1 MNSISASNGYSY
13 PHKPE
18 SQMNVAS
25 KPTQGGLQENQV
37 AFTEDEARVLQQMI
51 RAGVLSA
58 AVVGMSRKTELNTS
72 TLGALGILQTYWQD
86 DDRLNNLGYKL
97 KGYGDRIDVNAVNRF
112 YLNKEGKTGRDIW
125 GATTKKNGL
134 ILTDKPIDPKSTNI
148 AKSAS
153 GKPLFTTD
161 MHTVDADG
169 KVLKMTKAQNGFPQ
183 KFGNAMPNIKYDNRG
198 TFGDSKIG
206 GHAGPVAESAS
217 QYAKQLR
224 ELDDLKVAQ
233 KDQVDTPLKKGVKR
247 RVWDSTTRNWR
258 ETTDTSS
265 KKAARATKI
274 AAAQK
279 QYLALDQIRLE
290 EASKALKQQQNVL
303 AIEKA
308 ALESA
313 KAKPNFDASKL
324 TNQEARVAK
333 LEKMVQAQKEHVIKL
348 NRKNAQ
354 FVATNTANNID
365 TLTEQIMKDPH
376 LGQKIFNPLN
386 PNGAKRTQLD
396 VLLADRGFTKE
407 QVDAI
412 QKASK
417 QVSEQGPEAVK
428 EAVKKALKD
437 AAEENL
443 KRAKTITSGLR
454 EVNGVKK
461 LVDPLSKASEDA
473 LKTTLDAKSAAGGV
487 RNSLGVMGKFTKGL
501 AIVGT
506 ALEVLNFGNN
516 MKNGDHRKAAADL
529 TTAVITGAGTALLA
543 GMFLSGVGTLPALAI
558 SAGIGMGMSAGVAP
572 LVDKGFKA
580 LGFTNKNERD
590 AEKAKI
596 ELQQFNQTLASAPT
610 AMATA

>member
-1 MNSISASNGYSY
+1 MNSISASNGYPY
-13 PHKPE
+13 PPTPQ

-25 KPTQGGLQENQV
+25 TPTQRGFQENQV

-51 RAGVLSA
+51 RAGVVSA

-112 YLNKEGKTGRDIW
+112 YLNKDGKTGRDIW

-134 ILTDKPIDPKSTNI
+134 ILTDKSTNI

-169 KVLKMTKAQNGFPQ
+169 KVLKMTKAQNGFSQ

-198 TFGDSKIG
+198 TLGDSKIG

-217 QYAKQLR
+217 QYAKLLR

-233 KDQVDTPLKKGVKR
+233 KDPVDTKLPEGLKR
-247 RVWDSTTRNWR
+247 RVWDSTNRKWT
-258 ETTDTSS
+258 ETMDTSS

-308 ALESA
+308 ALEQ
-313 KAKPNFDASKL
+313 ASTKGITGEKL
-324 TNQEARVAK
+324 TNQQARVTQ
-333 LEKMVQAQKEHVIKL
+333 LENMVQAQKEHVIKL
-348 NRKNAQ
+348 NSKNAQ
-354 FVATNTANNID
+354 FVATNTAKNID
-365 TLTEQIMKDPH
+365 TLTEQIMKDPNWR
-376 LGQKIFNPLN
+376 QKGANPFNAK
-386 PNGAKRTQLD
+386 GAKNLQMNVELSNY
-396 VLLADRGFTKE
+396 GFTKE
-407 QVDAI
+407 QIQAI
-412 QKASK
+412 QTASGE
-417 QVSEQGPEAVK
+417 SAEAVK
-428 EAVKKALKD
+428 QALLEATEANKTT
-437 AAEENL
+437 
-443 KRAKTITSGLR
+443 AKTIARGLK
-454 EVNGVKK
+454 EVDGAKK
-461 LVDPLSKASEDA
+461 IVGSLDEAGEAA
-473 LKTTLDAKSAAGGV
+473 LKTTVDAKSAAGGV
-487 RNSLGVMGKFTKGL
+487 RNSLGVMGKVTKGL

-558 SAGIGMGMSAGVAP
+558 SAAIGMGMSAGVAP
-572 LVDKGFKA
+572 LVDKGYKA
-580 LGFTNKNERD
+580 LGFTNQNERD
-590 AEKAKI
+590 AQKAKV

>member
-58 AVVGMSRKTELNTS
+58 SVVGMSRKTELNTS
-72 TLGALGILQTYWQD
+72 TLGMLGILQPYWQD

-97 KGYGDRIDVNAVNRF
+97 KGYGDRIDINAVNRF
-112 YLNKEGKTGRDIW
+112 YLNKDGKTGRDIW
-125 GATTKKNGL
+125 SATTKTNGF
-134 ILTDKPIDPKSTNI
+134 ILTDSAGKPINPKSTNI
-148 AKSAS
+148 AKSALD
-153 GKPLFTTD
+153 KPWFTTD

-169 KVLKMTKAQNGFPQ
+169 NVLKMTKAQNGFPQ

-224 ELDDLKVAQ
+224 ELEDLKVAQ
-233 KDQVDTPLKKGVKR
+233 NKTSINRGPNGIVIPRTAEQLTALK
-247 RVWDSTTRNWR
+247 
-258 ETTDTSS
+258 ET
-265 KKAARATKI
+265 KAARATKI

-348 NRKNAQ
+348 NSKNAQ
-354 FVATNTANNID
+354 FVATNTVKNID
-365 TLTEQIMKDPH
+365 TLAEQIMKDPNWR
-376 LGQKIFNPLN
+376 QKGANPFNAK
-386 PNGAKRTQLD
+386 GAKTTQLD
-396 VLLADRGFTKE
+396 VLLADHGFNSAQK
-407 QVDAI
+407 QAI
-412 QKASK
+412 QEAAEK
-417 QVSEQGPEAVK
+417 GPESVKTALK
-428 EAVKKALKD
+428 EAIKANRKN
-437 AAEENL
+437 AN
-443 KRAKTITSGLR
+443 TITKGLA
-454 EVNGVKK
+454 NNLDDAG
-461 LVDPLSKASEDA
+461 KAA
-473 LKTTLDAKSAAGGV
+473 LKTTVDAKAAAGGV

-572 LVDKGFKA
+572 LVDKGYKA

-590 AEKAKI
+590 AEKAKV

>member
-58 AVVGMSRKTELNTS
+58 SVVGMSRKTELNTS

-97 KGYGDRIDVNAVNRF
+97 KGYGDRIDINAVNRF
-112 YLNKEGKTGRDIW
+112 YLNKDGKTGRDIW

-153 GKPLFTTD
+153 RKPLFSTD

-169 KVLKMTKAQNGFPQ
+169 KVLKMTKAQNGFSQ

-217 QYAKQLR
+217 QYAKLLR

-233 KDQVDTPLKKGVKR
+233 NKTSINRGSNGIVIPQKRDSQGQIIPRTPEELTALK
-247 RVWDSTTRNWR
+247 
-258 ETTDTSS
+258 ET
-265 KKAARATKI
+265 KAARTTKI

-354 FVATNTANNID
+354 FVATNTVKNID
-365 TLTEQIMKDPH
+365 TLAEQIMKDPNWR
-376 LGQKIFNPLN
+376 QKGANPFNAKGAKATQLQVALADYGLTKKQMQNIQDRILEGN
-386 PNGAKRTQLD
+386 PNK
-396 VLLADRGFTKE
+396 
-407 QVDAI
+407 
-412 QKASK
+412 
-417 QVSEQGPEAVK
+417 VK
-428 EAVKKALKD
+428 NALKT
-437 AAEENL
+437 ATKANAHI
-443 KRAKTITSGLR
+443 AKGLTDSLD
-454 EVNGVKK
+454 EAGE
-461 LVDPLSKASEDA
+461 AA
-473 LKTTLDAKSAAGGV
+473 LKTTVDAKAAAGGV
-487 RNSLGVMGKFTKGL
+487 RNTLGVMGKFTKGL

-558 SAGIGMGMSAGVAP
+558 SAAIGMGMSAGVAP
-572 LVDKGFKA
+572 LVDKGYKA

-590 AEKAKI
+590 AEKAKV

>member
-58 AVVGMSRKTELNTS
+58 SVVGMSRKTELNTS
-72 TLGALGILQTYWQD
+72 TLGMLGILQPYWQD

-97 KGYGDRIDVNAVNRF
+97 KGYGDRIDINAVNRF
-112 YLNKEGKTGRDIW
+112 YLNKDGNTGRDIW

-134 ILTDKPIDPKSTNI
+134 ILTDSAGDAINPKSTNI
-148 AKSAS
+148 AKSALD
-153 GKPLFTTD
+153 KPWFTTD

-224 ELDDLKVAQ
+224 ELDDLKVPKRGQ
-233 KDQVDTPLKKGVKR
+233 GDTPLNEGVKR

-308 ALESA
+308 ALEQA
-313 KAKPNFDASKL
+313 PTKGITGEKL
-324 TNQEARVAK
+324 ATQRARVTK
-333 LEKMVQAQKEHVIKL
+333 LEQMVQAQKEHVIKL

-354 FVATNTANNID
+354 FVATNTVKNID
-365 TLTEQIMKDPH
+365 TLAEQIMKDPNWR
-376 LGQKIFNPLN
+376 QKGANPFNAKGAKATQLQVALADYGLTKKQMQNIQDRILEGN
-386 PNGAKRTQLD
+386 PNK
-396 VLLADRGFTKE
+396 
-407 QVDAI
+407 
-412 QKASK
+412 
-417 QVSEQGPEAVK
+417 VK
-428 EAVKKALKD
+428 NALKT
-437 AAEENL
+437 ATKANAHI
-443 KRAKTITSGLR
+443 AKGLTDSLD
-454 EVNGVKK
+454 EAGE
-461 LVDPLSKASEDA
+461 AA
-473 LKTTLDAKSAAGGV
+473 LKTTVDAKAAAGGV
-487 RNSLGVMGKFTKGL
+487 RNTLGVMGKFTKGL

-572 LVDKGFKA
+572 LVDKGYKA
-580 LGFTNKNERD
+580 LGFTNQNERD
-590 AEKAKI
+590 AQKAKI

>member
-1 MNSISASNGYSY
+1 MNSIQPNGYPY
-13 PHKPE
+13 PLPAQ

-25 KPTQGGLQENQV
+25 TPTQGGLQENQV

-51 RAGVLSA
+51 RAGVVSA

-72 TLGALGILQTYWQD
+72 SLGALGILQPYWQD

-97 KGYGDRIDVNAVNRF
+97 KGYGDRIDANAVNRF
-112 YLNKEGKTGRDIW
+112 YLNKDGKTGRDIW
-125 GATTKKNGL
+125 GATTKKNGF
-134 ILTDKPIDPKSTNI
+134 ILTDSAGKPINPKSTNI
-148 AKSAS
+148 AESAS

-224 ELDDLKVAQ
+224 ELENLKVAQ
-233 KDQVDTPLKKGVKR
+233 NKTSINRGSNGIVIPQKRDSLGQIIPRTPEELTALK
-247 RVWDSTTRNWR
+247 
-258 ETTDTSS
+258 ET
-265 KKAARATKI
+265 KAARATKI

-333 LEKMVQAQKEHVIKL
+333 LEQMVQAQKEHVIKL

-354 FVATNTANNID
+354 FVAANTVKNID
-365 TLTEQIMKDPH
+365 TLAEQIMKDPNWR
-376 LGQKIFNPLN
+376 QKGANPFNAK
-386 PNGAKRTQLD
+386 GAKTTQLD
-396 VLLADRGFTKE
+396 VLLADHGFNSAQK
-407 QVDAI
+407 QAI
-412 QKASK
+412 Q
-417 QVSEQGPEAVK
+417 EAAEK
-428 EAVKKALKD
+428 SPDAVKKALKEAIKANQVNVNTIATGLD
-437 AAEENL
+437 AGEA
-443 KRAKTITSGLR
+443 
-454 EVNGVKK
+454 
-461 LVDPLSKASEDA
+461 A
-473 LKTTLDAKSAAGGV
+473 LKTTVDAKAAAGGV
-487 RNSLGVMGKFTKGL
+487 RNTLGIAGKVTKGL

-543 GMFLSGVGTLPALAI
+543 GMLFSGVGTLPALAI
-558 SAGIGMGMSAGVAP
+558 SAAIGMGMSAGVAP
-572 LVDKGFKA
+572 LVDKGYKA
-580 LGFTNKNERD
+580 LGLTNQNERD
-590 AEKAKI
+590 AQKAKI

>member
-1 MNSISASNGYSY
+1 MNSISASNGNSY
-13 PHKPE
+13 PPTPQ

-25 KPTQGGLQENQV
+25 TPTQRGLQENQV

-51 RAGVLSA
+51 RAGVVSA

-86 DDRLNNLGYKL
+86 DDRLNNLGYRL

-112 YLNKEGKTGRDIW
+112 YLNKEGNTGRDIW

-134 ILTDKPIDPKSTNI
+134 ILTDKPIDLESTNI

-198 TFGDSKIG
+198 TLGDSKIG

-217 QYAKQLR
+217 QYAKLLR
-224 ELDDLKVAQ
+224 ELDDLKVVQ
-233 KDQVDTPLKKGVKR
+233 KKSIGTNISRTPEQLTAFQQGA
-247 RVWDSTTRNWR
+247 
-258 ETTDTSS
+258 
-265 KKAARATKI
+265 KAARATKI

-313 KAKPNFDASKL
+313 KAKPNFDKTKL
-324 TNQEARVAK
+324 DNQQARVTQ
-333 LEKMVQAQKEHVIKL
+333 LENMVNAQKEHVIKL

-354 FVATNTANNID
+354 FVATNTAKNID
-365 TLTEQIMKDPH
+365 TLAEQIMKDPNWR
-376 LGQKIFNPLN
+376 QKGANPFNPK
-386 PNGAKRTQLD
+386 GAKTTQLHVD
-396 VLLADRGFTKE
+396 LADYGFTKK
-407 QVDAI
+407 QLQNI
-412 QKASK
+412 QDRILEGNRNK
-417 QVSEQGPEAVK
+417 VK
-428 EAVKKALKD
+428 NALKTATNANAHNAKGIPTKTNGQNNLN
-437 AAEENL
+437 AAEE
-443 KRAKTITSGLR
+443 A
-454 EVNGVKK
+454 
-461 LVDPLSKASEDA
+461 A
-473 LKTTLDAKSAAGGV
+473 LKKTVDAKSAAGGV
-487 RNSLGVMGKFTKGL
+487 RNSLGVMGKVTKGL

-558 SAGIGMGMSAGVAP
+558 SAAIGMGMSAGVAP
-572 LVDKGFKA
+572 LVDKGYKA
-580 LGFTNKNERD
+580 LGFTNQNERD
-590 AEKAKI
+590 AQKAKV